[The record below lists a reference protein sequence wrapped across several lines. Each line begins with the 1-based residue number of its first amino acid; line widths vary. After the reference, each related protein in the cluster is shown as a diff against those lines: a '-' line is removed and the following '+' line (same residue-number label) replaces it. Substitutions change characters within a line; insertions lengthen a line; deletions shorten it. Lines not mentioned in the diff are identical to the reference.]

1 MFWGAAP
8 EGFVFGAGSSAPDR
22 VGAPG
27 TARRVSRLG
36 LTLTFS
42 LLGSLLAWRLW
53 VPSPPPWL
61 DAILLAAVGIVLL
74 VVRARV
80 RGR

>member
-1 MFWGAAP
+1 M
-8 EGFVFGAGSSAPDR
+8 R
-22 VGAPG
+22 VEVRFPKRP
-27 TARRVSRLG
+27 RRVSRLG
-36 LTLTFS
+36 LALTFG

-53 VPSPPPWL
+53 VPSPPAWL
-61 DAILLAAVGIVLL
+61 DAILLAVVGVVLL